1 MGDMPDTT
9 DTLMYIM
16 DIGEGKEG
24 QLKLKLR
31 QHHQLTQRL
40 ILIICIEDTMAT
52 TDIPTDTMDTDTGE
66 EKEDQQSL
74 KQEPPLTPRLTLT
87 CCMEDI
93 MDTDTDSDTM
103 DILMVDTTWEN
114 ELPQQPNIKE
124 TPKYIVK
131 SSA

>member
-1 MGDMPDTT
+1 MH
-9 DTLMYIM
+9 IM

-24 QLKLKLR
+24 QLKPKLKLR

-40 ILIICIEDTMAT
+40 ILIICIEDTMGT
-52 TDIPTDTMDTDTGE
+52 MDIPTDTMDTDTGE
-66 EKEDQQSL
+66 EKGDQQSL
-74 KQEPPLTPRLTLT
+74 KQKPLLTPRLILT

-93 MDTDTDSDTM
+93 MDTDTDLDTM
-103 DILMVDTTWEN
+103 DILMVDTTGEN
-114 ELPQQPNIKE
+114 KPPQQPNIKE